1 MEDLSEEEQVMMKQA
16 ELVLMSNALPGKGQ
30 RIFLVWANLNW
41 GPPVGG
47 RYDTDHFTIWAAVP
61 RDVSVQQVRIFYKP
75 LHHSRS
81 VCTTRATSKRGWTVV
96 HLTLLRGLRIFF
108 CIVWAS
114 LGDTL
119 YSLS

>member
-61 RDVSVQQVRIFYKP
+61 RDVSVQQVC
-75 LHHSRS
+75 LHYTCDEQTWMDSRPFDPIERVENFFLYRLGFTGRYNHS
-81 VCTTRATSKRGWTVV
+81 
-96 HLTLLRGLRIFF
+96 
-108 CIVWAS
+108 
-114 LGDTL
+114 
-119 YSLS
+119 